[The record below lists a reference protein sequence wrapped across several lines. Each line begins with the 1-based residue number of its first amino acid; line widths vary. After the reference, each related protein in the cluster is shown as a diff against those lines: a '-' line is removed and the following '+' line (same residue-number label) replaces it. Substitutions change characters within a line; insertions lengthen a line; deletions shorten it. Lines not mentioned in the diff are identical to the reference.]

1 MTEVVFNYQGLG
13 NILLK
18 GIVARDY
25 PLIQAILL
33 ILVTAVLTAN
43 FIADLL
49 YVWLDPR
56 ISN

>member
-1 MTEVVFNYQGLG
+1 
-13 NILLK
+13 

>member
-1 MTEVVFNYQGLG
+1 
-13 NILLK
+13 
-18 GIVARDY
+18 
-25 PLIQAILL
+25 
-33 ILVTAVLTAN
+33 VTAVLTAN